1 MSIAPPVY
9 DIRVSYEE
17 NYKKGPVFG
26 INPPPLQPTHQTVP
40 FLGIP
45 CRSRIGIPAGPLLNS
60 EWIGFYAKMGFDIL
74 TYKTVRSH
82 SHPSYPN
89 PNCLYVPFNRP
100 FRMEDLQSPLIA
112 TLDYHPSQMT
122 SVTITNSFG
131 MPSKDPSVWI
141 PDVGLALKSLEK
153 DQVLVVSVVGI
164 DQADCS
170 MPEDFAR
177 TAKMAKEAGA
187 MAIEVNFSCPNV
199 KGKEGQLYQ
208 SPESSEKVL
217 SLVRKAIGTIPLIM
231 KIGQISDL
239 NLADRL
245 VEKVAPFIQG
255 IGAINTVSGTIIN
268 SNGQPALP
276 GTGRERSGLCGAGIR
291 DLSLQTV
298 GILRKSIDKGGFKID
313 LIGVGGYNTPEDF
326 PLFRNE
332 GADFVMSAT
341 GAMWDPYL
349 AYVTKQRDIPQSF

>member
-9 DIRVSYEE
+9 DIRISYEE
-17 NYKKGPVFG
+17 NYRNGPVFG
-26 INPPPLQPTHQTVP
+26 IAPPPLQNTHQLVS

-60 EWIGFYAKMGFDIL
+60 AWIGFYAKMGFDIL

-82 SHPSYPN
+82 SHPSYQN

-100 FRMEDLQSPLIA
+100 FKMEDLASPLIA
-112 TLDYHPSQMT
+112 TLDFHPQSMS

-131 MPSKDPSVWI
+131 MPSQPPSVWI
-141 PDVGLALKSLEK
+141 PDIKVSLNSLAQN
-153 DQVLVVSVVGI
+153 QVLVVSVVGI
-164 DQADCS
+164 EQNDCS

-208 SPESSEKVL
+208 SPESSMKVL
-217 SLVRKAIGTIPLIM
+217 SMVREAIGETPLIM
-231 KIGQISDL
+231 KVGQISDPD
-239 NLADRL
+239 LAEML
-245 VEKVAPFIQG
+245 LEKTAPYIQG

-276 GTGRERSGLCGAGIR
+276 GPGRERSGLCGAGIR
-291 DLSLQTV
+291 NLALQTV
-298 GILRKSIDKGGFKID
+298 GILRKVIDKGNLKVDI
-313 LIGVGGYNTPEDF
+313 IGVGGYNTPDDYQ
-326 PLFRNE
+326 LFINE

-349 AYVTKQRDIPQSF
+349 AYVTKQRDIS

>member
-9 DIRVSYEE
+9 DIRISYDE
-17 NYKKGPVFG
+17 NYRNGPVFG
-26 INPPPLQPTHQTVP
+26 ISPPPLQDTHQLVS

-60 EWIGFYAKMGFDIL
+60 SWIEFYSKMGFDIL

-82 SHPSYPN
+82 SHPSYQN

-100 FRMEDLQSPLIA
+100 FKAEDLDSPLIA
-112 TLDYHPSQMT
+112 TLDFHPQSMN
-122 SVTITNSFG
+122 SITITNSFG
-131 MPSKDPSVWI
+131 MPSQDPSVWI
-141 PDVGLALKSLEK
+141 PDIGKAVQSLAKN
-153 DQVLVVSVVGI
+153 QVLLVSVVGI
-164 DQADCS
+164 EQPNCS

-177 TAKMAKEAGA
+177 TAKIAKEAGA

-208 SPESSEKVL
+208 SPESSMKVL
-217 SLVRKAIGTIPLIM
+217 SMVRAAIGDTPLIM
-231 KIGQISDL
+231 KIGQISDPD
-239 NLADRL
+239 LAKRL
-245 VEKVAPFIQG
+245 LEKASPYIQG
-255 IGAINTVSGTIIN
+255 VGAINTVLGTIIN

-276 GTGRERSGLCGAGIR
+276 GAGRERSGLCGAGIR
-291 DLSLQTV
+291 NLALQTV
-298 GILRKSIDKGGFKID
+298 GILRKVIDEEKMD
-313 LIGVGGYNTPEDF
+313 LSLIGVGGYNTPDDYM
-326 PLFRNE
+326 LFRNE

-349 AYVTKQRDIPQSF
+349 AYVTKQRDID

>member
-1 MSIAPPVY
+1 LSIAPPVY
-9 DIRVSYEE
+9 DIRISYDE
-17 NYKKGPVFG
+17 NYRNGPVFG
-26 INPPPLQPTHQTVP
+26 IAPPPLQNTHQLVS

-60 EWIGFYAKMGFDIL
+60 KWIEFYSKMGFDIL

-82 SHPSYPN
+82 SHPSYQN

-100 FRMEDLQSPLIA
+100 FRMEDLASPLIA
-112 TLDYHPSQMT
+112 TLDFHPKSMS

-131 MPSKDPSVWI
+131 MPSQPPSVWI
-141 PDVGLALKSLEK
+141 PDIKKAALSIAEH
-153 DQVLVVSVVGI
+153 QILVVSVVGI
-164 DQADCS
+164 EQTDCS

-177 TAKMAKEAGA
+177 TARTAKEAGA

-208 SPESSEKVL
+208 SPESSMKVL
-217 SLVRKAIGTIPLIM
+217 SMVRDAIGETPLIM
-231 KIGQISDL
+231 KIGQISDPD
-239 NLADRL
+239 LATRL
-245 VEKVAPFIQG
+245 LEKTSPYIQG

-276 GTGRERSGLCGAGIR
+276 GPGRERSGLCGAGIR
-291 DLSLQTV
+291 NLALQTI
-298 GILRKSIDKGGFKID
+298 GILRKAIDDGKMKVD
-313 LIGVGGYNTPEDF
+313 LIGVGGYNTPEDYH
-326 PLFRNE
+326 LFRNE

-349 AYVTKQRDIPQSF
+349 AYVTKQRDVF